1 MKKQVIIGFQ
11 DTAGKKRYYV
21 GDEYAGKDAKR
32 IKELEEAGLIADVAD
47 EAAPADKQPAE

>member
-1 MKKQVIIGFQ
+1 MKKVIIGFQ

-32 IKELEEAGLIADVAD
+32 IKELEEAGLISDV
-47 EAAPADKQPAE
+47 EEAPAVDKQAE